1 MSDKVI
7 GRVHKIDLRK
17 LNAKKSAEPQFDAL
31 TGLYTREHFRSC
43 VNKCIHE
50 HKDFSSAL
58 IVVDVDNFKAVNENL
73 GHAFGDEVLRGIG
86 RALSTCIA
94 SGDIIGRIG
103 GDEFII
109 FIKKYNTQEQII
121 RTISKISAR
130 ISSVYV
136 GEMEDFS
143 LSVTCGIALHP
154 DNGES
159 IDLLYDNACK
169 ALVYAKYIAQV
180 DYAFYQDD
188 IPEMVNAPFNNHN
201 PEDYTTFNIDCPK
214 IYDQYGLTNMAFK
227 LMEDTK
233 DVDSTINLMLHTLA
247 DHYGLSIIFIR
258 EITENP
264 RELEYIYECVTG
276 NYNRLL
282 GTRCTYTEE
291 EWHNF
296 INHYDNGYFLFDDI
310 SHLPSSLRDSSPF
323 VNNVKTVLEIPIY
336 NSGSFAGCVEFV
348 SITRHKEWAE
358 DDINTLKMFCR
369 ILSSYLLSM
378 RTLKRT
384 EDLVTE
390 LTQKDSLTGLMKYET
405 FINSVREFASKNT
418 DPNIGIAIV
427 YSDIK
432 YFKAI
437 NDKFGYSVGDKMLKH
452 FGNAVRNSGEYTF
465 AACRLFS
472 DNIITAGIY
481 DNSFDKNEFAKII
494 HEYNHKIEDELQK
507 LFFEQ
512 RIIINSGIYIC
523 HDTRNLDVEIAIS
536 NANLARKKAK
546 NIDSTEPVLF
556 TPDMISNLLQH
567 MELCSNLHTA
577 IENEELKVFYQPKVE
592 CGSEKVIGAEALV
605 RWFKPDGSCVLPDS
619 FIPLF
624 ESNGL
629 IVEVDYFVYRKVFE
643 HLRKRLDEELP
654 VVPISMNVSRA
665 HLASDGILE
674 YIKTLF
680 DTYQIPPELVEFELT
695 ENIYIENMT
704 AVLPLIHH
712 MRDLGVKISMD
723 DFGAGHSSLNELNRL
738 PLDTIKLD
746 RVFMSENLNE
756 KQRIILSSIV
766 EMSKKLNIAVLCE
779 GVENDSQNEFLRK
792 IGCDMVQGYYYSQ
805 PLSEEEFVEYIKTRL
820 AEDVNYTHFAFDNSL
835 WDDNHE
841 YQGFLLGHDIRYTSG
856 PAGTSALYFGG
867 GSTSTNVVELPI
879 NLYPVSNYTITMWF
893 KEDEDQIGSSIMY
906 TSFEKGYSNIIPHN
920 ADYKALFR
928 IKEVTGDNDNP
939 TDAHG
944 VIAPKKNVWN
954 FLAVSYNYRTRTS
967 NLYINGLPAG
977 RVANA
982 PILGSPIRILLGGD
996 IYSNC
1001 FKGAIADLR
1010 IYNQELSSTEI
1021 LYTFNSLS
1029 RS

>member
-323 VNNVKTVLEIPIY
+323 VTNVKTVL
-336 NSGSFAGCVEFV
+336 
-348 SITRHKEWAE
+348 
-358 DDINTLKMFCR
+358 
-369 ILSSYLLSM
+369 
-378 RTLKRT
+378 
-384 EDLVTE
+384 
-390 LTQKDSLTGLMKYET
+390 
-405 FINSVREFASKNT
+405 
-418 DPNIGIAIV
+418 
-427 YSDIK
+427 
-432 YFKAI
+432 
-437 NDKFGYSVGDKMLKH
+437 
-452 FGNAVRNSGEYTF
+452 
-465 AACRLFS
+465 
-472 DNIITAGIY
+472 
-481 DNSFDKNEFAKII
+481 
-494 HEYNHKIEDELQK
+494 
-507 LFFEQ
+507 
-512 RIIINSGIYIC
+512 
-523 HDTRNLDVEIAIS
+523 
-536 NANLARKKAK
+536 
-546 NIDSTEPVLF
+546 
-556 TPDMISNLLQH
+556 
-567 MELCSNLHTA
+567 
-577 IENEELKVFYQPKVE
+577 
-592 CGSEKVIGAEALV
+592 
-605 RWFKPDGSCVLPDS
+605 
-619 FIPLF
+619 
-624 ESNGL
+624 
-629 IVEVDYFVYRKVFE
+629 
-643 HLRKRLDEELP
+643 
-654 VVPISMNVSRA
+654 
-665 HLASDGILE
+665 
-674 YIKTLF
+674 
-680 DTYQIPPELVEFELT
+680 
-695 ENIYIENMT
+695 
-704 AVLPLIHH
+704 
-712 MRDLGVKISMD
+712 
-723 DFGAGHSSLNELNRL
+723 
-738 PLDTIKLD
+738 
-746 RVFMSENLNE
+746 
-756 KQRIILSSIV
+756 
-766 EMSKKLNIAVLCE
+766 
-779 GVENDSQNEFLRK
+779 
-792 IGCDMVQGYYYSQ
+792 
-805 PLSEEEFVEYIKTRL
+805 
-820 AEDVNYTHFAFDNSL
+820 
-835 WDDNHE
+835 
-841 YQGFLLGHDIRYTSG
+841 
-856 PAGTSALYFGG
+856 
-867 GSTSTNVVELPI
+867 
-879 NLYPVSNYTITMWF
+879 
-893 KEDEDQIGSSIMY
+893 
-906 TSFEKGYSNIIPHN
+906 
-920 ADYKALFR
+920 
-928 IKEVTGDNDNP
+928 
-939 TDAHG
+939 
-944 VIAPKKNVWN
+944 
-954 FLAVSYNYRTRTS
+954 
-967 NLYINGLPAG
+967 
-977 RVANA
+977 
-982 PILGSPIRILLGGD
+982 
-996 IYSNC
+996 
-1001 FKGAIADLR
+1001 
-1010 IYNQELSSTEI
+1010 
-1021 LYTFNSLS
+1021 
-1029 RS
+1029 